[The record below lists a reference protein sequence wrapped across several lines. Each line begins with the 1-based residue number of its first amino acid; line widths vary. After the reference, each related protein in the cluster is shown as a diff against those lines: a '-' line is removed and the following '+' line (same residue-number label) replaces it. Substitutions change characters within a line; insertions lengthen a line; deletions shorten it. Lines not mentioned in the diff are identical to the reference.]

1 MKVISHNPKSLCF
14 RQPTFLA
21 ADVSQFHL
29 AGLKW
34 EARDKDDFLAEEGS
48 AFSLLRPETV
58 ESLFYL
64 HYFSGN
70 TTYQDWGWQIF
81 QVHPDSPPDS
91 VILLWFQGIEAHARV
106 AGGYSSLGDVR
117 DVRDTRPRDKME
129 SFFLGETL
137 KYLYLLLADRQEVGR
152 HQHSH
157 KLATLLLCSD

>member
-1 MKVISHNPKSLCF
+1 MMLQNITFCNKTYIERHKNQYFFKKYFYLELIACLTTWERTHNPKSLFF

-34 EARDKDDFLAEEGS
+34 EARDTDDFSAEEGS

-81 QVHPDSPPDS
+81 QV
-91 VILLWFQGIEAHARV
+91 
-106 AGGYSSLGDVR
+106 SS
-117 DVRDTRPRDKME
+117 
-129 SFFLGETL
+129 
-137 KYLYLLLADRQEVGR
+137 
-152 HQHSH
+152 
-157 KLATLLLCSD
+157 